1 MLALLQLVVDYLAP
15 LFLVLSP
22 ITSYADQIASIHR
35 KKTSDGFSLDIPLIM
50 LVASILKVFYWFGAY
65 YDKSLLAQACLMILV
80 QLVLL
85 KVALDNTA
93 AAGEKGGVGHQP
105 FQGYAHNSPGHKG
118 MLWNFMMEGRRP
130 FGFWQWSATRPYFI
144 FLGYFAGT
152 LLFIHVFLP
161 FLSRTPFYI
170 TLLGYVGLAIEA
182 ILPVPQ
188 ILKNHRARSC
198 KGFRLSVIINWLAG
212 DAMKMSYF
220 FLSKEFV
227 PWPFRLCGI
236 FQACC
241 DSYLGVQFWM
251 YGHGP
256 VGMRE
261 DMDVSMANVGA
272 GSMGKAGFPG

>member
-1 MLALLQLVVDYLAP
+1 
-15 LFLVLSP
+15 
-22 ITSYADQIASIHR
+22 
-35 KKTSDGFSLDIPLIM
+35 
-50 LVASILKVFYWFGAY
+50 VFYWFGAY
-65 YDKSLLAQACLMILV
+65 YDKSLLAQASLMIVV
-80 QLVLL
+80 QLILL
-85 KVALDNTA
+85 KVALDNRA
-93 AAGEKGGVGHQP
+93 PAGEKGGVGHQP

-118 MLWNFMMEGRRP
+118 MLWDFLMEGRRP
-130 FGFWQWSATRPYFI
+130 FGFWQWNATKPCVHPVRNLWTPTLEELHTNHARRHRYFI

-182 ILPVPQ
+182 ILPIPQ

-198 KGFRLSVIINWLAG
+198 RGFRLSVIINWLAG
-212 DAMKMSYF
+212 DTMKMSYF
-220 FLSKEFV
+220 FLSKEFI

-251 YGHGP
+251 YGQGP